1 MHPFDDDDDDENQH
15 LLGTYHTPATLDTLH
30 KMFHFRPHPSEH
42 SPMQV
47 VYLLTKRM
55 KIKEPILEITVKLV
69 VRLGVLRQHFPRN
82 LYEELYWNS
91 LLELGRPSR
100 GPKPRFEVE
109 GPVGSHSIET
119 IFDENCGSLW
129 ITVSIRGLLLY
140 PTQSQNSR
148 AERGHKEPAFGGQTN
163 GLKTST

>member
-1 MHPFDDDDDDENQH
+1 
-15 LLGTYHTPATLDTLH
+15 
-30 KMFHFRPHPSEH
+30 
-42 SPMQV
+42 MQA

-69 VRLGVLRQHFPRN
+69 VRLGVLRQHFPRH

-91 LLELGRPSR
+91 LLELGRPSS

-109 GPVGSHSIET
+109 GPVGSQSIEIT
-119 IFDENCGSLW
+119 FDENCCSLW
-129 ITVSIRGLLLY
+129 VTVSIQGLLLY
-140 PTQSQNSR
+140 PTQSQNSQ
-148 AERGHKEPAFGGQTN
+148 AERGHKEPAFGCQAA